1 MAIMASSLFQVS
13 EKNFANAKAY
23 LPERWVD
30 DPTTGGA
37 KDGRETLSY
46 TPFGFGPN
54 RCFGEVVAQVMMRVI
69 LAHLLRAYR
78 FELASPIEDAFY
90 TMPNFTPIP
99 HRLAVRF
106 VPRD

>member
-1 MAIMASSLFQVS
+1 MAIIIPNLYHLS
-13 EKNFANAKAY
+13 EKNFANAMAY

-30 DPTTGGA
+30 DPITGGA

-46 TPFGFGPN
+46 SPFGFGPN
-54 RCFGEVVAQVMMRVI
+54 RCFGEAIAQVMMKVI

-78 FELASPIEDAFY
+78 FELASPIEDAYY
-90 TMPNFTPIP
+90 TMPNFTPMP
-99 HRLAVRF
+99 HRVAVRF